1 MSATK
6 AVNPDDDVRMTIK
19 DVKYADYQVY
29 LESVK
34 ESGMTRNDYF
44 KLIYDTAHQTF
55 EIIKDKNNL
64 LKNLANINKEL
75 HRRERKRLHIL
86 RYKFGIILS
95 DSEKILDEM
104 LADIEEPF
112 E

>member
-6 AVNPDDDVRMTIK
+6 AVNLDDNVRMTIK
-19 DVKYADYQVY
+19 GVKYADYQVY
-29 LESVK
+29 LKSVK
-34 ESGMTRNDYF
+34 DSGMPRADYF
-44 KLIYDTAHQTF
+44 KLCYDTAHETF

-64 LKNLANINKEL
+64 LKNLANINEEL
-75 HRRERKRLHIL
+75 HRRERKQLHIL

-95 DSEKILDEM
+95 DNEKILDEM
-104 LADIEEPF
+104 LNDIDEPF